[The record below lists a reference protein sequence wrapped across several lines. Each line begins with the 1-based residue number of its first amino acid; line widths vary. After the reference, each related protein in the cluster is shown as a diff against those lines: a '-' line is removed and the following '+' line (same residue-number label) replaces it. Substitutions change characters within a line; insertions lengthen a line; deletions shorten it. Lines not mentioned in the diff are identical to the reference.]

1 MNTRRQVLIFLIITF
16 AVAAVPQDII
26 LNARNVTLVSIDDH
40 RLVVS
45 RTVDGKT
52 EQLRFIM
59 KPETVRAGNLKPGA
73 RVTVH
78 YVTRKHENIA
88 TSIQSLQGP

>member
-1 MNTRRQVLIFLIITF
+1 M
-16 AVAAVPQDII
+16 I

-45 RTVDGKT
+45 RMADGKT
-52 EQLRFIM
+52 EQLRFVVR
-59 KPETVRAGNLKPGA
+59 PETVRAGNLRPGA

-78 YVTRKHENIA
+78 YVTRKHESIA